1 VRRLKDSAFRQLDF
15 IFKALELKAQSTR
28 PTDICKRSRSAGRPD
43 AQALAV
49 TGAPLVRSRRRNLR
63 TMSAPDG
70 AAVGS
75 DACYVGRESWR
86 RRLAPEI
93 GRATV
98 GE

>member
-49 TGAPLVRSRRRNLR
+49 TGAPLVRSRGATYAPCPRPTARLLVL
-63 TMSAPDG
+63 TLVMSVASRG
-70 AAVGS
+70 GGVWHQ
-75 DACYVGRESWR
+75 R
-86 RRLAPEI
+86 
-93 GRATV
+93 
-98 GE
+98 